1 MYKRQA
7 LTGQLK
13 NRIAELHME
22 EKILLCGF
30 QKDVER
36 FYQSAAVCISTSRV
50 EGFPCT
56 NIESRLYGLDV
67 YKRQEFYGY
76 KGVKESDF
84 DWKVLSDPEQLAAVK
99 KVKKYFQ
106 ILTLNGYF
114 LPAKKDKVLVMPPY
128 NNMYKMYRVPEVIYT
143 DANGN
148 CILTKRSGK
157 KMISCLSL
165 IHIS

>member
-1 MYKRQA
+1 MEIAARVIKEVPEAELLIVGKGDEA

-56 NIESRLYGLDV
+56 NIESRLYGLPISLLCPSLC
-67 YKRQEFYGY
+67 G
-76 KGVKESDF
+76 
-84 DWKVLSDPEQLAAVK
+84 
-99 KVKKYFQ
+99 
-106 ILTLNGYF
+106 TL
-114 LPAKKDKVLVMPPY
+114 
-128 NNMYKMYRVPEVIYT
+128 
-143 DANGN
+143 
-148 CILTKRSGK
+148 
-157 KMISCLSL
+157 
-165 IHIS
+165 